1 MVASRNRL
9 SPDLPERVGAFLADR
24 FGSLSRIDVGLS
36 GGIDSVVLLHL
47 LRRVSRLPVRA
58 IHVHHGLSPNADSW
72 AVFCQDFC
80 HSLRVDLTICHVSV
94 DRSQGDGLE
103 AAARNAR
110 YGAFAGL
117 QLDGIFLAQ
126 HRGDQAETV
135 LLNLLRGTGLIGL
148 AAMPQERTRGDLRI
162 LRPLLDTGRGEIE
175 AYARSEGLQWIED
188 ESNADCRLT
197 RNFIRHKVL
206 LGLQARFPNT
216 EQVLA
221 GTAGHLAES
230 VLLLDELA
238 ASDWLAVSMEHAL
251 PMKEVRRMAP
261 IRLKNVLRWR
271 LRNLGW
277 QVPVATR
284 LEEFTRQLLTAGT
297 DRHPALE
304 LPQGRMFVAK
314 GALRWAA
321 GK

>member
-1 MVASRNRL
+1 MVVSRNRQSL
-9 SPDLPERVGAFLADR
+9 DLLERVGAFLADR
-24 FGSLSRIDVGLS
+24 PGLLSRVDVGLS

-47 LRRVSRLPVRA
+47 LRRASQLPVRA
-58 IHVHHGLSPNADSW
+58 IHVHHGLSTNADDW
-72 AVFCQDFC
+72 AVFCQNFC
-80 HSLRVDLTICHVSV
+80 DSLRVDLTICRVSI
-94 DRSQGDGLE
+94 DRSHGDGLE

-110 YGAFAGL
+110 YAAFAEL
-117 QLDGIFLAQ
+117 HLDAVFLAQ

-148 AAMPQERTRGDLRI
+148 AAMPQERIRGNLRI
-162 LRPLLDTGRGEIE
+162 LRPLLDIGRDEIE
-175 AYARSEGLQWIED
+175 AYARCEGLRWIED

-197 RNFIRHKVL
+197 RNFIRHEVL
-206 LGLQARFPNT
+206 PDLQVRFPNA
-216 EQVLA
+216 EQALA

-230 VLLLDELA
+230 ALLLDELA
-238 ASDWLAVSMEHAL
+238 AADWLAVSVEHVV
-251 PMKEVRRMAP
+251 PMMEVRRMAA
-261 IRLKNVLRWR
+261 IRLKNLLRWR

-284 LEEFTRQLLTAGT
+284 LDEFARQLLTAGP

-314 GALRWAA
+314 GALRWAS